1 MYFMIY
7 DGIIYPYICL
17 LLMDLITLT
26 TSLNRSMSVWVV
38 VIAITITSK
47 TTVCILVDQRF
58 DLIDFVNVAVADVA
72 AAEEDHYY

>member
-1 MYFMIY
+1 MIY
-7 DGIIYPYICL
+7 DGIKYQYICL

-26 TSLNRSMSVWVV
+26 NPRMSVWVV

-47 TTVCILVDQRF
+47 TTVCTLVDRRF

-72 AAEEDHYY
+72 ATEEGHYY